1 MSFEPIGSAG
11 NCKAPSEYQ
20 DLWPRETF
28 IRVPA
33 FQVRRGTGAGTGKEC
48 EGAMER
54 QVRVLLLDDE
64 PIVGKRLVPALA
76 KLGVETESFTDPEA
90 ALQQIAQKDFDIV
103 VTDFRMDKMD
113 GLEVLKRV
121 LQKTQR
127 TKVIIITGYATLEIA
142 RQPLAIGAFDFIA
155 KPFNPNDLRNIV
167 INAARALGYEIK
179 EKPADSSS
187 ANGDPDRE
195 LSG

>member
-1 MSFEPIGSAG
+1 MSFEPIGNAG
-11 NCKAPSEYQ
+11 NCKAPSASQ
-20 DLWPRETF
+20 GLWQRESF

-33 FQVRRGTGAGTGKEC
+33 IQDWRGTGAGTGKEC

-90 ALQQIAQKDFDIV
+90 ALHKIARKDFDIV

-113 GLEVLKRV
+113 GLEVVK
-121 LQKTQR
+121 
-127 TKVIIITGYATLEIA
+127 G
-142 RQPLAIGAFDFIA
+142 
-155 KPFNPNDLRNIV
+155 
-167 INAARALGYEIK
+167 
-179 EKPADSSS
+179 
-187 ANGDPDRE
+187 
-195 LSG
+195 